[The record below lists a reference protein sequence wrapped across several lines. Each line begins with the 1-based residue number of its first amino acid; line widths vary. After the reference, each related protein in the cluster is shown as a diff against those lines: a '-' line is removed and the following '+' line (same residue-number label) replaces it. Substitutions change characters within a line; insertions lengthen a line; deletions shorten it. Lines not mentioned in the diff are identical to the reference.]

1 MTEKEYKIK
10 LIEKEIKE
18 IYAKDV
24 ITKRDVQRANFLF
37 QNWKTLKNWE
47 EDYRDPIKHN

>member
-18 IYAKDV
+18 IYAQDE
-24 ITKRDVQRANFLF
+24 ISKRDVQRANYLF
-37 QNWKTLKNWE
+37 QNWKTLKGWE
-47 EDYRDPIKHN
+47 EDNKDPIKRD